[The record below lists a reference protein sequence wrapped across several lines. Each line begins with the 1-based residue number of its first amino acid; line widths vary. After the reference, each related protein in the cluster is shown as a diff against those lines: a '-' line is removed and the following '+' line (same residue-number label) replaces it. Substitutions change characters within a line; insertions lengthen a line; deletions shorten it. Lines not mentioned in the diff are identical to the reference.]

1 MIMFKS
7 LVIMNEF
14 YDCMFNIFYF
24 SYEYIK
30 VISVYI
36 INKIYIEYIRKKDKE
51 DFYFRI
57 EVCIYKNNISIIK
70 E

>member
-24 SYEYIK
+24 GYEYIK

-36 INKIYIEYIRKKDKE
+36 INKIYNEY
-51 DFYFRI
+51 
-57 EVCIYKNNISIIK
+57 V
-70 E
+70 